1 VPLYENQI
9 MAGRGSNNKHG
20 SAGRGASN
28 QSSQAFVT
36 TGKDVPAANHHRR
49 PGNERRLEI
58 QVDRIPYIL
67 NVTPFIFN
75 NEVRY
80 HVSYNGGPDIL
91 FAWDNSVGHFAAFGD
106 DAATMPDDL
115 ELAIAARLQQMLKKD
130 HAGA

>member
-1 VPLYENQI
+1 
-9 MAGRGSNNKHG
+9 MAGRGFNNKHG

-28 QSSQAFVT
+28 QSNQPFVT
-36 TGKDVPAANHHRR
+36 SDRQHPASNHNRR
-49 PGNERRLEI
+49 NFSNSRRLEI

-67 NVTPFIFN
+67 NVTPFFFN

-91 FAWDNSVGHFAAFGD
+91 FAWDNRVGHFAAFGD

-115 ELAIAARLQQMLKKD
+115 ELAIAARLQQMMKKD
-130 HAGA
+130 LTA